1 MFPRILLSGLVL
13 AAAVA
18 PAGAWEVLYAPGP
31 GEYDN
36 TFGNSVCE
44 VGDVDG
50 NGLGDFVV
58 GDLYAYATETW
69 IQRGRASLFLA
80 APGGTFTRVD
90 FENTSGTT
98 LFGKE
103 LGAAG
108 DVNGDGFAD
117 FLVTSENMYA
127 AHLFLG
133 AATPAAITRVVI
145 PSPGHLRGTHA
156 TGAGDI
162 DGDGYDDV
170 IYGAVYDNRVWV
182 FRGGPAFET
191 VPAWTLTGT
200 GEFGGELAALC
211 DFNND
216 GCDDFAVTSSGW
228 TAGQYGA
235 VSIFL
240 GGRPFDTTPDF
251 VLTGREVQEGFGQQL
266 RLGGDIDGDGRRDL
280 LVGAPWYNGAA
291 THSGRLDVFYLHPVL
306 GPLAGPSIFGTST
319 NEFRMIDGNADMDA
333 DGIPDIVTAP
343 DVFTGR
349 RFCVYSGADLRRTV
363 SITSDAASRIEDI
376 PASSLTSIA
385 DLNGDGR
392 RELLVGNAGDHSLGD
407 GGRARVLAGG
417 HRRFLR
423 LRAESARAPAD
434 STFAVTIRA
443 SVASDDPLAQLTLSA
458 LDLELAHDPDEI
470 LFMGAAPA
478 TGTTG
483 WLVAGRAVGP
493 DLTLAATSFA
503 GTTFGTDE
511 QPFLTLHFHAGPVLA
526 STTLRMMA
534 HEAHSSLELPVLL
547 EWDSGLIAVDGTTAA
562 PLPTAAEA
570 MVLAYPNP
578 CNPQARVRWRNPSE
592 GPTELA
598 IYDARGRRL
607 WSRAWPGLPAGE
619 HELTWGGT
627 GDDGRPVGSGTYL
640 LEARGPQWRVRTRI
654 TVVR

>member
-470 LFMGAAPA
+470 LFMG
-478 TGTTG
+478 
-483 WLVAGRAVGP
+483 GRAGDGYHRMAGGRSRGRTRPHAGGHLVRGHHVRHGRAAIPDAALSRRPGAGVHHLADDGP
-493 DLTLAATSFA
+493 R
-503 GTTFGTDE
+503 G
-511 QPFLTLHFHAGPVLA
+511 PFLARTAGAAGMGLGADRRRRNHRGAAADGRGGHGAGLSQPLQPPGAGALAQSIGGPHRTGDLRRAGPAPVVARLA
-526 STTLRMMA
+526 R
-534 HEAHSSLELPVLL
+534 
-547 EWDSGLIAVDGTTAA
+547 
-562 PLPTAAEA
+562 
-570 MVLAYPNP
+570 
-578 CNPQARVRWRNPSE
+578 
-592 GPTELA
+592 
-598 IYDARGRRL
+598 
-607 WSRAWPGLPAGE
+607 PAG
-619 HELTWGGT
+619 
-627 GDDGRPVGSGTYL
+627 GRT
-640 LEARGPQWRVRTRI
+640 
-654 TVVR
+654 